1 MRRRHTGRRTPLVLQ
16 AESAECGLASLLM
29 VGGHHGHRISLA
41 AARERWAISMRGA
54 TLADLVR
61 IAGQIGLAARALRLE
76 PEQLSTLRLPCVLHW
91 DLDHFVVLDGL
102 DGRGA
107 RLLDPALGERRVSTD
122 ELARHFSGVALELTP
137 QPGFEPL
144 TVQRPLRLAPLL
156 GDRRGLIGNLAHG
169 VGLAL
174 LLQLFAL
181 AAPLQLQWVVDR
193 ALAAQDTNLV
203 LGLAAG
209 FALLVLLQVA
219 AAALRAWV
227 LAVVGARLRLQMA
240 QGLFAHL
247 LRLPMAW
254 FEKRWVG
261 DVSSRFESLEQM
273 QATLTTSAVEALIDG
288 VMALAT
294 LALMA
299 AYSPRL
305 ALLAAAAVV
314 CYAGLRLAW
323 HGRQREA
330 AEQHLVQRG
339 RQQSHWLESVRGIQC
354 IKLAAA
360 ERARERGFAG
370 RLVQQADTG
379 LRVQRLALAMQS
391 AQGLLL
397 GLEAVASVTL
407 AALLVMAGELTLG
420 MLFGFIAYKLQFV
433 SRTMALV
440 DRLLELR
447 MLALHA
453 ERVADVTGSATE
465 CDGAAGAEAEPAPL
479 SAIGTLRCEGVGFR
493 YGSGDAEVLRG
504 IDLTISPGESV
515 AIVGASGCG
524 KSTLVKLLLGLLE
537 PSRGQVTCDG
547 RPLAAIGLARWRGA
561 VASVMQDEALFAGS
575 IASNIALFDPRPD
588 AARIEACARAAAV
601 HEDIQAMPMGYATL
615 VGETGSVVSGGQKQ
629 RIVIARALYR
639 RPRLLVLDEATS
651 HLDAEAERHVNAA
664 IAGLG
669 ITRVI
674 VAHRAETI
682 ASAGR
687 VVRLSGGRIAADSVP
702 ARSPAPA
709 EAAFG

>member
-1 MRRRHTGRRTPLVLQ
+1 MRRRRTPLVLQ

-29 VGGHHGHRISLA
+29 VGGHHGHHIGLA
-41 AARERWAISMRGA
+41 AARDRWAISMRGA

-76 PEQLSTLRLPCVLHW
+76 PGQLAMLRLPCVLHW

-102 DGRGA
+102 DDGGA

-137 QPGFEPL
+137 APGFAPMTL
-144 TVQRPLRLAPLL
+144 QRPLRLAPLL
-156 GDRRGLIGNLAHG
+156 GDRRGLIFALAHG
-169 VGLAL
+169 AGLAL

-181 AAPLQLQWVVDR
+181 AAPLQVQWVVDH
-193 ALAAQDTNLV
+193 ALAAGDTPLV
-203 LGLAAG
+203 LGLGAG

-219 AAALRAWV
+219 TAALRAWV

-240 QGLFAHL
+240 QRLFAHL

-261 DVSSRFESLEQM
+261 DVASRFDSLEQM

-305 ALLAAAAVV
+305 ALLAATAVV
-314 CYAGLRLAW
+314 AYAALRLAW
-323 HGRQREA
+323 HRRQRDA

-339 RQQSHWLESVRGIQC
+339 RQQSHWLESVRGMQC

-360 ERARERGFAG
+360 EREREQGFG
-370 RLVQQADTG
+370 RRLAQQAEAA
-379 LRVQRLALAMQS
+379 LRVQRLALTAQ
-391 AQGLLL
+391 AVQGLLV
-397 GLEAVASVTL
+397 GLEAVAAITL
-407 AALLVMAGELTLG
+407 AALLVIAGELTLG
-420 MLFGFIAYKLQFV
+420 MLFGFMAYKLQFV

-447 MLALHA
+447 MLGLHA

-465 CDGAAGAEAEPAPL
+465 HDGSGGDAAAAPL
-479 SAIGTLRCEGVGFR
+479 AAIGTLRCEGVSFR
-493 YGSGDAEVLRG
+493 YGSGDAEVLSG
-504 IDLTISPGESV
+504 IDLAIAPGESV
-515 AIVGASGCG
+515 VIVGPSGCG

-537 PSRGQVTCDG
+537 PTGGQVTCDG
-547 RPLAAIGLARWRGA
+547 RPLRAIGLARWRGA
-561 VASVMQDEALFAGS
+561 VASVMQDEPLFAGS
-575 IASNIALFDPRPD
+575 IASNIALFDPQPD

-601 HEDIQAMPMGYATL
+601 HEDIEAMAMGYATL
-615 VGETGSVVSGGQKQ
+615 VGETGAVVSGGQKQ
-629 RIVIARALYR
+629 RIVLARALYR

-651 HLDAEAERHVNAA
+651 HLDAEAERRVNEA

-669 ITRVI
+669 ITRVM

-682 ASAGR
+682 AAAGR
-687 VVRLSGGRIAADSVP
+687 VVRLAGGQVADDAGRQPAARPEP
-702 ARSPAPA
+702 AFPA
-709 EAAFG
+709 